1 VGTANSQKKSPR
13 SSAKSEKN
21 TANTGTESTQP
32 GRRLLVDNEELM
44 DRSPDLV
51 AAVSS
56 AEEAAQREMESFGH
70 PSEYEVTIIHGQKR
84 KLSPEAS
91 QSALDFE
98 SGNAGR
104 TD

>member
-13 SSAKSEKN
+13 SLAKSEMS
-21 TANTGTESTQP
+21 TANIGNEPTQP
-32 GRRLLVDNEELM
+32 RRTPIADDEDYM
-44 DRSPDLV
+44 DRSTDLV
-51 AAVSS
+51 ARVRSTR
-56 AEEAAQREMESFGH
+56 EAAQREMESFGH

-84 KLSPEAS
+84 ERRPEAS

-98 SGNAGR
+98 SRNVGM

>member
-13 SSAKSEKN
+13 SLVKSEKN
-21 TANTGTESTQP
+21 TANIGDEPVQP
-32 GRRLLVDNEELM
+32 RRTPLDDEDYM
-44 DRSPDLV
+44 DRSTDLV
-51 AAVSS
+51 ARVRS
-56 AEEAAQREMESFGH
+56 AQEAAQREMESFGY

-84 KLSPEAS
+84 ELSPEAS

-98 SGNAGR
+98 PRDAGG